1 MRYTAMALILGVVL
15 APLLSAQDST
25 ARLLGTVTDPTGAVI
40 PAANVVVRNVATGL
54 ERRAVAN
61 ESGNYSIPALPIGQ
75 YTVTAES
82 AGFKTSTIT
91 GLALQ
96 VNQEA
101 RLDIKLELGTAAES
115 IQVQATS
122 PVLVTDGSSVGQ
134 VVENAAI
141 ANMPLNGRAFWQLAQ
156 LTPGAV
162 YTPGGSDISA
172 GGQGIRANRIN
183 LRISGNGRLN
193 AGWFLDGFDITE
205 YELGSTSITPSTDAL
220 EEFKVLAGGMSAEYG
235 LPSVINAAL
244 KSGSNSFHG
253 SAYEFLRNEKIQAR
267 NFFAPTVPPLK
278 RNQFGATLGGPVKHD
293 KIFFFADYEG
303 GRTRQGTTFNSNVP
317 SLQQLN
323 GNFGGGRAIFDPLT
337 TRVNPANSSQFIRDQ
352 FPGNII
358 PSNRQSPQA
367 LYFKPWFPTPNNGPS
382 LFAYSPGLSLDT
394 DKFDI
399 KVSPRITNRDS
410 LVSRYSYVDNT
421 EQDPQAYPALGFY
434 PLHSRA
440 QNVGLTYMHIFSPSV
455 TAEVAGNYY
464 RMFFYFLNA
473 SNFNGKDVVSQAG
486 ITGYDG
492 ISSLQPAGPNIAL
505 SGYTTVGG
513 STDNRPKANRIRT
526 YQYRSSL
533 TWAPGHHNIKFG
545 AQLTHQ
551 AHAFLNGNGSQGGFT
566 FNGQYTQNPLSAG
579 NTGDAFAD
587 FLLGAPQTAQ
597 RSSPQNIFG
606 VAGSSWS
613 FYGQDDYRVSRNLTL
628 NIGLRW
634 ELISWM
640 AGIRGQTNAFD
651 FATGKVIIPTRNGTP
666 DLTAQPGIP
675 VFWNVFRPLLET
687 TEEKGLPWSIRP
699 RDNLAPA
706 PRIGFAWRAFGSDKW
721 VVRSAYGIFFL
732 YPDTNLLQPLYRTP
746 PFNVIQ
752 LVNNDVPTASTL
764 TPSRT
769 LGNYWLG
776 QPVASLNTTPA
787 ISTMGTFY
795 RSAYQQ
801 TWNLNLQHEF
811 QNGVAAEV
819 AYVANKGT
827 RLQAGTAGN
836 VPLPGPG
843 NVQARRPYPQW
854 GVFLLQQWGGSST
867 YHSFQAKLEK
877 RFAKGFSFLGSYTF
891 SKCLDGP
898 GSEEGASPAT
908 YLDNL
913 NKGPCN
919 FDVPHN
925 FVTSYIWELPFGK
938 GRKFFS
944 HAPRA
949 LDALIGGWQWQG
961 INTLQSGVPYTVTIN
976 TDRANTGQSGQRP
989 DSLGP
994 VVQPKDLGC
1003 WYFTSANPACRSL
1016 LPSQVD
1022 TFALPAQFTYG
1033 NLGRSTLRGDRLVQL
1048 DMSLIKG
1055 FKITESKS
1063 FEFRAQVFNLT
1074 NTASFASPSA
1084 NENLATGG
1092 QVTATRNQPRL
1103 FEFGVKF
1110 AF

>member
-1 MRYTAMALILGVVL
+1 MRYAAMTLILGVALGPL
-15 APLLSAQDST
+15 APGQEST
-25 ARLLGTVTDPTGAVI
+25 ARLLGTITDPTGAVI
-40 PAANVVVRNVATGL
+40 PAANVVARSLATGL
-54 ERRAVAN
+54 ERKAIAN
-61 ESGNYSIPALPIGQ
+61 ESGNYTIPLLPIGQ

-82 AGFKTSTIT
+82 AGFRTSTIT

-96 VNQEA
+96 VGQEA
-101 RLDIKLELGTAAES
+101 RLDIKLELGTAAET
-115 IQVQATS
+115 IEVQGAS
-122 PVLVTDGSSVGQ
+122 PVLVTENSSVGQ
-134 VVENAAI
+134 VVDGVAI

-162 YTPGGSDISA
+162 YTPGGSDIAS
-172 GGQGIRANRIN
+172 GGAGIRASRIG
-183 LRISGNGRLN
+183 LRISGSSRLA
-193 AGWFLDGFDITE
+193 AGWLLDGFDITE

-278 RNQFGATLGGPVKHD
+278 RNQFGTTFGGPIKHD

-303 GRTRQGTTFNSNVP
+303 ARTRQGTTFNSNVP

-323 GNFGGGRAIFDPLT
+323 GNFSGARPIFDPLT
-337 TRVNPANSSQFIRDQ
+337 TRVNPANASQFIRDQ
-352 FPGNII
+352 FPGNVI
-358 PSNRQSPQA
+358 PPNRQSAQA
-367 LYFKPWFPTPNNGPS
+367 LYFKPWFPTPTNGAN
-382 LFAYSPGLSLDT
+382 LFVYSPPLSLDT
-394 DKFDI
+394 NKFDI
-399 KVSPRITNRDS
+399 KVSPRITAKDS
-410 LVSRYSYVDNT
+410 LVSRYSFVDNT
-421 EQDPQAYPALGFY
+421 EQDPQAYPALGYY
-434 PLHSRA
+434 PLHSRS
-440 QNVGLTYMHIFSPSV
+440 QNVGLSYLHIFSPTL
-455 TAEVAGNYY
+455 TAEVGANYY

-505 SGYTTVGG
+505 SGYATVGG

-533 TWAPGHHNIKFG
+533 TWASGHHNMKFG

-551 AHAFLNGNGSQGGFT
+551 SHAFLNGNGSQGGFT

-587 FLLGAPQTAQ
+587 FLIGNPQTAQ

-628 NIGLRW
+628 NLGLRW

-675 VFWNVFRPLLET
+675 TFWNVFRPLLET

-699 RDNLAPA
+699 RDDLAPA

-721 VVRSAYGIFFL
+721 VVRSAYGIFWL

-752 LVNNDVPTASTL
+752 LVNNDVPTAATL
-764 TPSRT
+764 TPSRS

-811 QNGVAAEV
+811 KNGAAAEI
-819 AYVANKGT
+819 AYVGNKGT

-867 YHSFQAKLEK
+867 YHSFQAKVEK

-898 GSEEGASPAT
+898 GSEEGASPAS

-913 NKGPCN
+913 NRGPCN

-925 FVTSYIWELPFGK
+925 FVTSYILELPFGK
-938 GRKFFS
+938 GRKFFGG
-944 HAPRA
+944 APRA
-949 LDALIGGWQWQG
+949 VNA
-961 INTLQSGVPYTVTIN
+961 
-976 TDRANTGQSGQRP
+976 
-989 DSLGP
+989 
-994 VVQPKDLGC
+994 
-1003 WYFTSANPACRSL
+1003 RSEERR
-1016 LPSQVD
+1016 V
-1022 TFALPAQFTYG
+1022 G
-1033 NLGRSTLRGDRLVQL
+1033 KEGRSRW
-1048 DMSLIKG
+1048 S
-1055 FKITESKS
+1055 
-1063 FEFRAQVFNLT
+1063 
-1074 NTASFASPSA
+1074 
-1084 NENLATGG
+1084 
-1092 QVTATRNQPRL
+1092 
-1103 FEFGVKF
+1103 
-1110 AF
+1110 